1 MLLATRC
8 PFCET
13 VFRLQPAHLA
23 LRRGLVRCGHCHEV
37 FDATSSLFETDAS
50 GDLTRSTPVT
60 PEVVAALVAGQPVG
74 EVTAT
79 GPGEPH
85 AAVSG
90 AEAGAETSAGAET
103 VEAAN
108 TAEPAEAVEAP
119 QQAEARQAAEAHP
132 QNNGGSDT
140 EPHPAHE
147 ASHTPLPG
155 RPNFRSESWNP
166 WAPAPDAVID
176 ERLRHTTKNLPYKPL
191 PEAAMAKLRQAIERE
206 AAHRAAQNGSGH
218 APEHHVDAP
227 GIVEP
232 AHETADDHANA
243 FTQTHDEGNASATA
257 NGSSAHASAQVEE
270 SANHSAEAGDT
281 LNALADVDDPA
292 SIAPAPHERV
302 NGSASAGFHHAMESE
317 HHERTNDS
325 PQASSWR
332 AVEPVSEKDIEPSFG
347 SATSSSSAA
356 TLDNE
361 PGFSKP
367 SAEPFAATEASENNE
382 PFAVVRETRPAA
394 PSRLGWRI
402 LGTLVAL
409 ALLVVLGA
417 QLAWWQRETVM
428 VYWPRSQMLFAQ
440 ACAQLGCTIAPPR
453 DLDGLQ
459 LGASEL
465 RQVDS
470 PHQLELKMPLRNRF
484 GVSLAYPSVE
494 LTLLDAHNNVALRRV
509 LFPKDYVAPGTP
521 VEAGLPAHTTQTMI
535 VRLDTGDA
543 IASNFL
549 VQIFYP

>member
-37 FDATSSLFETDAS
+37 FDATSSLFETDTS
-50 GDLTRSTPVT
+50 GDLTRATPVT

-74 EVTAT
+74 EVPAT
-79 GPGEPH
+79 GAGEPH
-85 AAVSG
+85 TAVSG
-90 AEAGAETSAGAET
+90 AETSGAAEAIEPAKT
-103 VEAAN
+103 VE
-108 TAEPAEAVEAP
+108 PADAVEAP
-119 QQAEARQAAEAHP
+119 QQAEAKQATDTHP
-132 QNNGGSDT
+132 QDNAASGT
-140 EPHPAHE
+140 EPHAPHE
-147 ASHTPLPG
+147 AAHTPLPG

-176 ERLRHTTKNLPYKPL
+176 ERLRHTTKNLPYRPL

-206 AAHRAAQNGSGH
+206 AAHRAAQNGAGH
-218 APEHHVDAP
+218 APEHHADAP
-227 GIVEP
+227 GIAEP
-232 AHETADDHANA
+232 APETVDDHAHA
-243 FTQTHDEGNASATA
+243 FTQAHDEGNASTTA
-257 NGSSAHASAQVEE
+257 NGSSAHASAQVDE
-270 SANHSAEAGDT
+270 SADSSAETGGT
-281 LNALADVDDPA
+281 LNALADVDEA
-292 SIAPAPHERV
+292 ANIAPTPHDRV
-302 NGSASAGFHHAMESE
+302 NGSASASFHHAMERE
-317 HHERTNDS
+317 HHETTDDNS
-325 PQASSWR
+325 QAPSWR
-332 AVEPVSEKDIEPSFG
+332 AVEPLAEEDIEPSFG
-347 SATSSSSAA
+347 SATGSSSAA

-361 PGFSKP
+361 PHFSKP
-367 SAEPFAATEASENNE
+367 SPEPFAAAKASENNE
-382 PFAVVRETRPAA
+382 PFAVVREARPAA
-394 PSRLGWRI
+394 PRRLGWRI

-409 ALLVVLGA
+409 ALLAVLGA

-428 VYWPRSQMLFAQ
+428 VYWPRSQMLYAQ
-440 ACAQLGCTIAPPR
+440 ACAQLGCTVAPPR

-459 LGASEL
+459 LGASDL

-470 PHQLELKMPLRNRF
+470 PHQLELRMPLRNRF
-484 GVSLAYPSVE
+484 GVSLAYPAVE
-494 LTLLDAHNNVALRRV
+494 LTLLDSHNNVALRRV

-543 IASNFL
+543 VASNFL